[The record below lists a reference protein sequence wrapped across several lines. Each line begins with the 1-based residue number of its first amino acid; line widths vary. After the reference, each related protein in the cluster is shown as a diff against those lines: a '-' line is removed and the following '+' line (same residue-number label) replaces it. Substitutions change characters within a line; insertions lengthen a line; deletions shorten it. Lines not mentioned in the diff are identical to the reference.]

1 MKIIGIVNSMGDYQG
16 NKYHNLVLHVS
27 YKDTNERKDCQG
39 LMTDKLKLRY
49 SDLNDLLSLG
59 LADPADVQK
68 MTSETFNYLLGKEIE
83 VAYNKFGGIQSLKVL
98 DTNDKK

>member
-1 MKIIGIVNSMGDYQG
+1 MKIIGIVNSQGDYQG

-27 YKDTNERKDCQG
+27 YKETNERKDCQG
-39 LMTDKLKLRY
+39 LMTDTIKLRY
-49 SDLNDLLSLG
+49 SALNDLLSMG
-59 LADPADVQK
+59 LADPADVEK

-83 VAYNKFGGIQSLKVL
+83 VAYNKFGGIQSLKVM